1 MIIICLDREGNG
13 HDTELKKFDIGL
25 AEAGIGTVWEEY
37 PSEGLNGRLARSRGS
52 RT

>member
-1 MIIICLDREGNG
+1 MAMILNK
-13 HDTELKKFDIGL
+13 KKFGIGL

>member
-13 HDTELKKFDIGL
+13 HDTEFKKFGIGL
-25 AEAGIGTVWEEY
+25 AEAGIGNVWAEY
-37 PSEGLNGRLARSRGS
+37 PSEGLNGRLAKSRGS